1 VGTPSESA
9 EQSPQHY
16 KHRDHHK
23 SDHDCNIGRC
33 VVLLSKRIEAHGA
46 QRSCSIV
53 LHMSES
59 TFVMVKDDGP
69 IRWLTLN
76 QPSRKNAVPTGGW
89 KEITAALADFTVS
102 AQRVVVLTGSGE
114 DFCSGADLNFDQLD
128 DLRSPVVGREYMKGP
143 GGVATA
149 LHRLS
154 KPSIAAVDGV
164 AVGAGMNLALGFDIV
179 VATSRARFSEV
190 FVKRGLTLDLGGT
203 WLLPRLVGMAR
214 ARELALT
221 GRFVDATE
229 ALEIGLV
236 SRVVDAADLQATVN
250 DLARQLAAGAP
261 VAQRFIKT
269 GLSRSLDMTFEQ
281 AIAYEDQ
288 AQAALFASDDLRE
301 GANAFL
307 EKRDA
312 RFTGQ

>member
-1 VGTPSESA
+1 
-9 EQSPQHY
+9 
-16 KHRDHHK
+16 
-23 SDHDCNIGRC
+23 
-33 VVLLSKRIEAHGA
+33 
-46 QRSCSIV
+46 
-53 LHMSES
+53 MSES